1 MVMMMKMKMKMTTT
15 TMITMAIIIFNPS
28 IFFAGRSIR
37 LVVSVRLG
45 PQYIFRDAVGGIMI
59 ALISDGIFLT
69 ITSYSVLIQCE
80 AA

>member
-1 MVMMMKMKMKMTTT
+1 MTTT

-59 ALISDGIFLT
+59 ALISD
-69 ITSYSVLIQCE
+69 
-80 AA
+80 